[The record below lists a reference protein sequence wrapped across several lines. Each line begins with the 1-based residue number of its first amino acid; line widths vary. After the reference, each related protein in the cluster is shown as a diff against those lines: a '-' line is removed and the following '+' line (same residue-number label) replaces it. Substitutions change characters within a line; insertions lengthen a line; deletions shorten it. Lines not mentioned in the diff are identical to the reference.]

1 VSPKHRGAHDDRQH
15 RTREPSRPPRL
26 GALLAVGAVAATL
39 VAAGP
44 ADARPTGGTA
54 SKGRPVEHE
63 DGSVTYVPVG
73 TQVGLFK
80 CGSDGE
86 WHFGWLVDHL
96 VQPTTDS
103 GPVTSGTVAPTATTA
118 TAIG

>member
-1 VSPKHRGAHDDRQH
+1 MSTTAAAT
-15 RTREPSRPPRL
+15 RTARPARRNRL
-26 GALLAVGAVAATL
+26 GALLAVGAVAAAL

-44 ADARPTGGTA
+44 ADAKPKGGTA
-54 SKGRPVEHE
+54 SRGCPVEHE
-63 DGSVTYVPVG
+63 DGRVTYVPVG

-96 VQPTTDS
+96 VQPTTGS
-103 GPVTSGTVAPTATTA
+103 GPATTGTVAPMATTA
-118 TAIG
+118 RAIG